1 MIDRITKKIEM
12 LAEREYGGD
21 TKKAAES
28 HFRDHPE
35 DWKDD
40 YNDEVTVLN
49 KRAGEDRKYINGEV
63 EYRTQ
68 MIASR
73 DNLNLDKPSDRLA
86 AQEKVAI
93 EYPDLYKRYS
103 AANTI
108 HVGKVSL
115 TD

>member
-1 MIDRITKKIEM
+1 M

-21 TKKAAES
+21 INKAAES

-35 DWKDD
+35 DWKED
-40 YNDEVTVLN
+40 YNGEVTCVN
-49 KRAGEDRKYINGEV
+49 KRAGEDPEYINGQV
-63 EYRTQ
+63 EYRVQ

>member
-1 MIDRITKKIEM
+1 MIYRITKKIEM
-12 LAEREYGGD
+12 LAEREHGGD
-21 TKKAAES
+21 INKAAES

-35 DWKDD
+35 DWKD

-49 KRAGEDRKYINGEV
+49 KRAGEDAEYINGEV
-63 EYRTQ
+63 EYRVQ

-86 AQEKVAI
+86 AQEKFAA
-93 EYPDLYKRYS
+93 EYPSLYKQHS
-103 AANTI
+103 TANTI
-108 HVGKVSL
+108 HIGKVCL